1 MIRDLRRMLDDG
13 GLRGSFL
20 VRDLRTGEELGIDP
34 DDEYPTASLVKV
46 PLAAATLDRIRRG
59 ELDGATRLTVGP
71 GARFSPG
78 PTGTSRFR
86 HSAEIAVDD
95 LLLLT
100 MTVSDNTAGDALFEL
115 TPPAMVAAFLE
126 EHGLRGI
133 SVRHTLRHLTES
145 PVQALGGHLAHVL
158 AIEGSTAGRG
168 HPVPEL
174 DVTRGSSGSARA
186 FVDLLAALWRP
197 SRIDPW
203 VAGRVRELMG
213 DNVLRQR
220 LAPDFTSDLTTW
232 SSKTGTMLNLRH
244 EVGVVE
250 HVDGQVHAVAALTE
264 SRVAAVRQPGAEAL
278 MAQVARAL
286 RDEIRS
292 R

>member
-1 MIRDLRRMLDDG
+1 MLDDG

-20 VRDLRTGEELGIDP
+20 VRDLRTGEEIGIDP
-34 DDEYPTASLVKV
+34 DVEFTTASLVKI
-46 PLAAATLDRIRRG
+46 PLAVATLERIRRG
-59 ELDGATRLTVGP
+59 ELDGAARLTVGP

-78 PTGTSRFR
+78 PTGVSRFR
-86 HSAEIAVDD
+86 HPAEIAVDD

-100 MTVSDNTAGDALFEL
+100 MTVSDNTAGDALFDL
-115 TPPAMVAAFLE
+115 TPPAMVAALLE
-126 EHGLRGI
+126 EYGLRGI
-133 SVRHTLRHLTES
+133 SVRHTLRHLTDS
-145 PVQALGGHLAHVL
+145 PVEHLGGHLAHVL
-158 AIEGSTAGRG
+158 AIEGATAGRG
-168 HPVPEL
+168 HPVPQL
-174 DVTRGSSGSARA
+174 DVTRASSGTARA
-186 FVDLLAALWRP
+186 FADLLEALWRP

-203 VAGRVRELMG
+203 VAERVRGLMA

-220 LAPDFTSDLTTW
+220 LAPDFASDLTTW

-250 HVDGQVHAVAALTE
+250 HADGQVYAVAAMTE

-292 R
+292 SRDPGA